1 MTDPPP
7 LIAGLADPFAAGAD
21 CGCCEGIAVAT
32 PRPVEN
38 RPGLPA
44 VSYRPG
50 RFVDF
55 RTSQL
60 ARLSADERPALASLR
75 SRENDDFTIALID
88 AWSCVCDVLTF
99 YQERIANES
108 WLGTATERLSLVE
121 LGRLIGYRPAPGI
134 AAAATLA
141 FTMEDPPG
149 APSPVASVSLPL
161 GSRVQSVPGPGETA
175 QTFETVETID
185 ARVVWNDLIPRQS
198 QFSAPVK
205 GDTGTWLA
213 GVATGLKVGDAIVIL
228 GDERQTGPKTELWDF
243 RKLTSV
249 QTDPAGDRTRVDWTP
264 PLGSET
270 PPGDTAKS
278 GHKFF
283 AMRGRAA
290 LFGWNAPH
298 PKLLPKAGE
307 SEPDWQFHL
316 QHKTIQL
323 DSLQDAFVVGSW
335 VALTRPYG
343 LVELYRIEEAVD
355 AGRAEFAISGRG
367 TQLTLDAAKAED
379 LDVFAREYR
388 SVSVYG
394 NSEELLFSPV
404 PILTPVMGDWIALS
418 GLVEG
423 LGEGRRL
430 VVRGRRAQA
439 MVMAKGLVL
448 TVPEDPAM
456 TAELVA
462 GTRVTLLAAP
472 APTASSQRWIWH
484 LRAPGGFEGYVE
496 AEEGAFLYVAADET
510 AEIFAEVPI
519 LAGLE
524 LDDETHS
531 ALRLTAALT
540 GAFDRPTSLVHANVA
555 RATHGE
561 TTQEI
566 LGDGNG
572 ARPFQ
577 SFQLKQ
583 APLTFVSAANETGS
597 ESTVAVRVDDVLWH
611 EVPALYGRT
620 ARERV
625 FEIQTRDDATASVQ
639 FGDGVAGARLPTGRN
654 NVVATYR
661 KGIGA
666 AGNVAAGALTM
677 ALDRPLGLK
686 DVFNP
691 LPALGGEDPET
702 LASARE
708 NAPIGTLTLG
718 RVVSL
723 ENYRQFALGFAGIA
737 KARADWMWAG
747 GAKRIVVTVAAPGGA
762 ALDVSSG
769 GVLDNLTRAL
779 RDLGDPF
786 VPLTVMGFRPA
797 GFHLEGRIAVLP
809 DHDPKIVFAA
819 IEAALRDSYGFE
831 RRGFARLVASS
842 EVLATV
848 QQVPGVGG
856 VDLDKLYRSKG
867 QGSAPILHA
876 RLLAQPVSLAPG
888 GKLLAAEILT
898 LHPGPLL
905 LGAIQ

>member
-7 LIAGLADPFAAGAD
+7 LIAGMADPLAAGAD

-60 ARLSADERPALASLR
+60 ARLSAGERPALASLQ

-121 LGRLIGYRPAPGI
+121 LGRLIGYRPAPGV
-134 AAAATLA
+134 AAAAALA

-149 APSPVASVSLPL
+149 APSPVASVAIPL
-161 GSRVQSVPGPGETA
+161 GSRVQSVPGPDETA
-175 QTFETVETID
+175 QTFETVETIE
-185 ARVVWNDLIPRQS
+185 ARIAWNDLTPRQS
-198 QFSAPVK
+198 LFVAPGK
-205 GDTGTWLA
+205 GDSGAWLA
-213 GVATGLKVGDAIVIL
+213 GVDTGLKVGDAIVIL
-228 GDERQTGPKTELWDF
+228 GDERIAGPATQRWNF
-243 RKLTSV
+243 RKLVSV
-249 QTDPAGDRTRVDWTP
+249 LADDEGDRTWVGWAPPLGLPAGD
-264 PLGSET
+264 
-270 PPGDTAKS
+270 AAQS

-283 AMRGRAA
+283 AMRARAS

-298 PKLLPKAGE
+298 PELLPNPPKPSG
-307 SEPDWQFHL
+307 DWDFHIDG
-316 QHKTIQL
+316 KTIQL
-323 DSLQDAFVVGSW
+323 DSLQDGFVAGGW
-335 VALTRPYG
+335 VALTRPPG
-343 LVELYRIEEAVD
+343 LVAVYRIDDSVD
-355 AGRAEFAISGRG
+355 AGRAEYAISGRG
-367 TQLTLDAAKAED
+367 SQLTLDAAAEGD
-379 LDVFAREYR
+379 LDAFESDYR

-394 NSEELLFSPV
+394 QSEELDFAPA
-404 PILTPVMGDWIALS
+404 PILTPVMGDRIALS
-418 GLVEG
+418 GLVDG

-439 MVMAKGLVL
+439 MVVAQGLAL
-448 TVPEDPAM
+448 TAPGDPPE
-456 TAELVA
+456 TAPLTA
-462 GTRVTLLAAP
+462 GTRVALLSAP
-472 APTASSQRWIWH
+472 APVADPQKSLWH
-484 LRAPGGFEGYVE
+484 LRAPGGLEGFLE
-496 AEEGAFLYVAADET
+496 ARNDAFLYVAADEST
-510 AEIFAEVPI
+510 EIVAETPI
-519 LAGLE
+519 LARLE

-531 ALRLTAALT
+531 RLRLTAALA
-540 GAFDRPTSLVHANVA
+540 GAFDRPTTLVHANVA
-555 RATHGE
+555 MATHGE

-572 ARPFQ
+572 ARPYQ
-577 SFQLKQ
+577 SFTLKQ
-583 APLTFVSAANETGS
+583 APPTFVSAANETGS
-597 ESTVAVRVDDVLWH
+597 QSTLSVRVNDVLWH
-611 EVPALYGRT
+611 EVPALYGRN
-620 ARERV
+620 ARERI
-625 FEIQTRDDATASVQ
+625 FEVRTNDDSTATVQ
-639 FGDGVAGARLPTGRN
+639 FGDGVFGARLSTGRN

-666 AGNVAAGALTM
+666 AGNVGAGALSM
-677 ALDRPLGLK
+677 ALDRPLGLQ

-691 LPALGGEDPET
+691 LEAQGGEDAES
-702 LASARE
+702 LDSARE

-723 ENYRQFALGFAGIA
+723 ENYSQFALGFAGIA
-737 KARADWMWAG
+737 KARADWMWDGEAR
-747 GAKRIVVTVAAPGGA
+747 RIVVTVAAPGGA
-762 ALDVSSG
+762 ALDEASG

-786 VPLTVMGFRPA
+786 VRLTVMGFRPA
-797 GFHLEGRIAVLP
+797 TFHLEGRIAVLP
-809 DHDPKIVFAA
+809 DYDPKIVFAA

-842 EVLATV
+842 EILATI

-856 VDLDKLYRSKG
+856 VDIDKLYRSNG
-867 QGSAPILHA
+867 PGSTPILHT
-876 RLLAQPVSLAPG
+876 RLLAGPVSVGPG
-888 GKLLAAEILT
+888 NTLLAAEILT
-898 LHPGPLL
+898 LHPGPLV
-905 LGAIQ
+905 LGMLQ

>member
-7 LIAGLADPFAAGAD
+7 LVAGMADPPGPGAD

-32 PRPVEN
+32 PRPVAN

-44 VSYRPG
+44 VTYRSG

-60 ARLSADERPALASLR
+60 ARLSADERPALASLQ

-88 AWSCVCDVLTF
+88 AWSCVCDVLGF

-134 AAAATLA
+134 AAAAALA

-149 APSPVASVSLPL
+149 APSPVASVSIPL
-161 GSRVQSVPGPGETA
+161 GSRVQSVPGPGESA
-175 QTFETVETID
+175 QTFETVETIE
-185 ARVVWNDLIPRQS
+185 ARVAWNGLVPRQS
-198 QFSAPVK
+198 LFVAPAT

-228 GDERQTGPKTELWDF
+228 GDERLAGPKTELWDF

-249 QTDPAGDRTRVDWTP
+249 QADPAGDRTRVDWTP
-264 PLGSET
+264 PLGSIT
-270 PPGDTAKS
+270 PPGDTAQS
-278 GHKFF
+278 GHRIF
-283 AMRGRAA
+283 AMRARAA

-298 PKLLPKAGE
+298 PSLLPDAVKGE
-307 SEPDWQFHL
+307 SDWEFYIDR
-316 QHKTIQL
+316 KIIQL
-323 DSLQDAFVVGSW
+323 DSLQDGFVVGGW
-335 VALTRPYG
+335 VALTQPPG
-343 LVELYRIEEAVD
+343 LAELYRIEEAID
-355 AGRAEFAISGRG
+355 AGRAEFALSGRG
-367 TQLTLDAAKAED
+367 TQLTLDAAKAKD
-379 LDVFAREYR
+379 LDVFARDYR

-394 NSEELLFSPV
+394 KSEELPFTPA
-404 PILTPVMGDWIALS
+404 PILIPVMGDWIALS

-439 MVMAKGLVL
+439 MVAAEGLGL
-448 TVPEDPAM
+448 TVPEDPAA
-456 TAELVA
+456 TAPLAA
-462 GTRVTLLAAP
+462 GTRVTLLSAP
-472 APTASSQRWIWH
+472 APTAALQRSIWH

-496 AEEGAFLYVAADET
+496 ADDDAFLYVAADES
-510 AEIFAEVPI
+510 AEFIAETPI
-519 LAGLE
+519 LAKIE
-524 LDDETHS
+524 LDDESHS
-531 ALRLTAALT
+531 ALRLTAALAA
-540 GAFDRPTSLVHANVA
+540 AFDRPTSLVHANVA
-555 RATHGE
+555 MATHGE

-577 SFQLKQ
+577 SFLLKQ

-597 ESTVAVRVDDVLWH
+597 ESTLAVRVDDVLWH
-611 EVPALYGRT
+611 EVPTLYGRT
-620 ARERV
+620 ARQRV
-625 FEIQTRDDATASVQ
+625 FEIRTHDDATAAVQ
-639 FGDGVAGARLPTGRN
+639 FGDGVRGARLPTGRN

-666 AGNVAAGALTM
+666 AGNIGAGTLTM

-691 LPALGGEDPET
+691 LAAMGGEDAET

-737 KARADWMWAG
+737 KARADWMWD
-747 GAKRIVVTVAAPGGA
+747 GAARRIVVTVAGPGGA
-762 ALDVSSG
+762 ALDEASG

-786 VPLTVMGFRPA
+786 VRLTVMGFEPA
-797 GFHLEGRIAVLP
+797 TFHLEGRIAVLP
-809 DHDPKIVFAA
+809 DHDPKIVLAA
-819 IEAALRDSYGFE
+819 VEAALRDAYGFE

-842 EVLATV
+842 EILATI
-848 QQVPGVGG
+848 QQVAGVGG

-867 QGSAPILHA
+867 SGSAPILHA
-876 RLLAQPVSLAPG
+876 RLLARPVSLGPG
-888 GKLLAAEILT
+888 NKLLAAEILT
-898 LHPGPLL
+898 LHPDPLV
-905 LGAIQ
+905 LGTIP